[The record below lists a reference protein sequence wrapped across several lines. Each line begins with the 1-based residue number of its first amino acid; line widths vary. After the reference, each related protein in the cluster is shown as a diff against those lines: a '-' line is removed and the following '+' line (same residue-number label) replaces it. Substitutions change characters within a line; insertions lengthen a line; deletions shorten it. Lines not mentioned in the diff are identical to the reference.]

1 METSSYF
8 LINDCPEGYYSW
20 PGRVLLTSST
30 QPRIIKKTA
39 PKDTTH
45 NLGPALKNIIFLR
58 DYFRDFF
65 LAGLRAGSNHN
76 FLIIPESDGIFLFP
90 QNWLNILCLRK
101 SLTDIQFVI
110 LGDVLTVAEIL
121 QFGRM
126 TNTFANQSGILIM
139 IFPPGTFNHDFLDRC
154 LQCQSCV

>member
-76 FLIIPESDGIFLFP
+76 FLIIPESDGIFFCFLK
-90 QNWLNILCLRK
+90 ICLHFVFKEIADRHSIRHPWRRSYSRRNFAIWENDKHFCK
-101 SLTDIQFVI
+101 SVRHL
-110 LGDVLTVAEIL
+110 
-121 QFGRM
+121 
-126 TNTFANQSGILIM
+126 
-139 IFPPGTFNHDFLDRC
+139 NHDF
-154 LQCQSCV
+154 STGHF